1 MKKILLLPSLAMAFL
16 LSASLASAHAVVK
29 PNQVGISAFQVFTL
43 GVPSEKPMPT
53 IGIRL
58 MLPDGLNFVTPNV
71 KAGWKV
77 EVKTQATGKQVKN
90 DDGMMVDEM
99 KPVEI
104 DWTGGSIPAGQRDE
118 FSFQAQVPATA
129 ATLPWKVYQ
138 TYQDN
143 SIMSWDQDSKAAQP
157 KDSSGNPDF
166 SKVGPYSQ
174 TQVVDDLSAATPT
187 PNQTSQSQKPDYL
200 SLVLSI
206 AAIAI
211 SLAALLRSKP
221 VQ

>member
-1 MKKILLLPSLAMAFL
+1 
-16 LSASLASAHAVVK
+16 
-29 PNQVGISAFQVFTL
+29 
-43 GVPSEKPMPT
+43 
-53 IGIRL
+53 
-58 MLPDGLNFVTPNV
+58 
-71 KAGWKV
+71 
-77 EVKTQATGKQVKN
+77 
-90 DDGMMVDEM
+90 
-99 KPVEI
+99 
-104 DWTGGSIPAGQRDE
+104 
-118 FSFQAQVPATA
+118 
-129 ATLPWKVYQ
+129 
-138 TYQDN
+138 
-143 SIMSWDQDSKAAQP
+143 MSWDQDSKAAQP